1 MKEELDALRALRVF
15 KVVQFDLQK
24 HGNTRI
30 FNSRFV
36 NEIKGKTTTP
46 YEKSRLVIQVYGDNG
61 KAVILTQSPTIQ
73 RSSQRLVIALAP
85 SLIQIP
91 GKQIQL
97 SLRDITQAYIQ
108 STTLLQRL
116 IVARLPKEIQ

>member
-91 GKQIQL
+91 GKQI
-97 SLRDITQAYIQ
+97 
-108 STTLLQRL
+108 
-116 IVARLPKEIQ
+116 

>member
-61 KAVILTQSPTIQ
+61 KAVILTQSLTIQ

>member
-116 IVARLPKEIQ
+116 IVARLPKEI